1 MSMVIMS
8 LLVFFSISVECQSVA
23 RHSVPPEKVAEPR
36 KDIFYSFPS
45 SLESRLIRLSA
56 AFGTESKS
64 FSTEAAKSPFPMK
77 HFQRFLL
84 LWQWFM
90 QNTTETPTATRIGS
104 EIMSAIKR
112 GRIKTLI
119 LERPS
124 VSKAST
130 SSLSFMVPSCAV
142 KAEPD
147 LPATMMAT
155 ITGESSLHRELVTP
169 STTKILAP

>member
-1 MSMVIMS
+1 MNPLEERNEHGHHVFAS
-8 LLVFFSISVECQSVA
+8 FFSIGVERQSVA

-90 QNTTETPTATRIGS
+90 QNTTETPTATRIAATATR
-104 EIMSAIKR
+104 ITTTTTTAATPTRISA
-112 GRIKTLI
+112 T
-119 LERPS
+119 
-124 VSKAST
+124 A
-130 SSLSFMVPSCAV
+130 
-142 KAEPD
+142 
-147 LPATMMAT
+147 ATMT
-155 ITGESSLHRELVTP
+155 
-169 STTKILAP
+169 ILATK

>member
-1 MSMVIMS
+1 MNPLEERNEHGHHVLAS
-8 LLVFFSISVECQSVA
+8 FFSISVECQSVA

-90 QNTTETPTATRIGS
+90 QNTTETPTATRIAATATR
-104 EIMSAIKR
+104 ITTTTTTAATPTRISA
-112 GRIKTLI
+112 T
-119 LERPS
+119 
-124 VSKAST
+124 A
-130 SSLSFMVPSCAV
+130 
-142 KAEPD
+142 
-147 LPATMMAT
+147 ATMT
-155 ITGESSLHRELVTP
+155 
-169 STTKILAP
+169 ILATK

>member
-1 MSMVIMS
+1 MNPLEERNEHGHHVFAS
-8 LLVFFSISVECQSVA
+8 FFSIGVERQSVA

-90 QNTTETPTATRIGS
+90 QNTTEAPTATKVAATTTTRRIVAETTAEATS
-104 EIMSAIKR
+104 TTATTTT
-112 GRIKTLI
+112 RIAGTPTRI
-119 LERPS
+119 TTTTTTAATPS
-124 VSKAST
+124 RIA
-130 SSLSFMVPSCAV
+130 
-142 KAEPD
+142 
-147 LPATMMAT
+147 ATMT
-155 ITGESSLHRELVTP
+155 
-169 STTKILAP
+169 ILATTIST